1 MNTGVTITWNGTIA
15 AARMTV
21 KRIAEPRKRSLLSP

>member
-15 AARMTV
+15 AARMMVNKT
-21 KRIAEPRKRSLLSP
+21 AEPRKRSLLRP